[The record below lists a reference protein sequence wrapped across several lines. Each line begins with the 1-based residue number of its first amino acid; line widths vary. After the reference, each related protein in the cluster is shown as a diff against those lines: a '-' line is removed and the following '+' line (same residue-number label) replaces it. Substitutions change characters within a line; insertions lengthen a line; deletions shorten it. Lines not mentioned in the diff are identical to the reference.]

1 MTTNNLKSYTLI
13 LRDAGRALP
22 LKEILV
28 KNNINVLIEPIYEIA
43 SIKYE
48 PIDFNKYQALL
59 ITSANTVKILAKT
72 NSKEKIKII
81 ETYCVGKVTEKYA
94 LEAGF
99 NCIRTNSK
107 SGKTLADEVI
117 KRVKSNNKKILIAGV
132 KNLAYDPIPSFKD
145 ANISAEHI
153 VVYKKIPHKKF
164 SHSCSVLLTNNN
176 ISDVVIYSPET
187 AAIFMRLLKDIDT
200 ININVTCLG
209 MKTKAIL
216 EVRNWK
222 KVQVVENIELKS
234 FANNIIKS
242 NMT

>member
-1 MTTNNLKSYTLI
+1 MTTNNLKSCTLI
-13 LRDAGRALP
+13 LRDVERALP
-22 LKEILV
+22 LKEVLV
-28 KNNINVLIEPIYEIA
+28 KNNINVLIEPIYKIA

-72 NSKEKIKII
+72 NSKEKIKTI

-132 KNLAYDPIPSFKD
+132 KNLAYDPIPRFKD
-145 ANISAEHI
+145 ANINAEHI
-153 VVYKKIPHKKF
+153 VVYKKIPHKKL
-164 SHSCSVLLTNNN
+164 SYSCSALLANNN

-187 AAIFMRLLKDIDT
+187 AAIFMGLLKDIDT

-209 MKTKAIL
+209 MKTKEIL

-222 KVQVVENIELKS
+222 KVQVIGNIELKS